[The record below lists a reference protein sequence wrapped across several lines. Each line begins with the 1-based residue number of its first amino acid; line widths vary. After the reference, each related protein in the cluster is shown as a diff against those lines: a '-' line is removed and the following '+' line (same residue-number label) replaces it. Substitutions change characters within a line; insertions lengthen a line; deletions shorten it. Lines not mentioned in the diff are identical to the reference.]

1 MRIDL
6 SVWQKNDLIRVLE
19 YARDHKRQEYKKTG
33 FRFLENDI
41 NTISELLRIVN
52 GGQNP
57 KVKMDFDVASNAGD
71 HT

>member
-19 YARDHKRQEYKKTG
+19 YAKDKKKQEYKITG
-33 FRFLENDI
+33 FKFLENDI

-71 HT
+71 HA

>member
-6 SVWQKNDLIRVLE
+6 SVWQKNDLIRLLE

-33 FRFLENDI
+33 FKFLENDI
-41 NTISELLRIVN
+41 KTISELLRIVN

-71 HT
+71 HA

>member
-1 MRIDL
+1 MKIEL

-57 KVKMDFDVASNAGD
+57 KVKMDFDVASNGGN
-71 HT
+71 HV

>member
-1 MRIDL
+1 MKIEL

-19 YARDHKRQEYKKTG
+19 YARDHKKEEYKKIG
-33 FRFLENDI
+33 FKFLENDI

-57 KVKMDFDVASNAGD
+57 KVKMDFDVASNGGN
-71 HT
+71 HV

>member
-1 MRIDL
+1 MKIEL

-19 YARDHKRQEYKKTG
+19 YARDHKRQEYKTTG
-33 FRFLENDI
+33 FKFLENDI

-57 KVKMDFDVASNAGD
+57 KVKMDFDVASNGGN
-71 HT
+71 HV

>member
-1 MRIDL
+1 MKIEL

-19 YARDHKRQEYKKTG
+19 YAKDKKKQEYKTTG
-33 FRFLENDI
+33 FKFLENDI
-41 NTISELLRIVN
+41 ETINELLKIID

-71 HT
+71 HA

>member
-19 YARDHKRQEYKKTG
+19 YARDHKRQEYKTTG
-33 FRFLENDI
+33 FKFLKNDI
-41 NTISELLRIVN
+41 NTISELLKIID

-57 KVKMDFDVASNAGD
+57 KAKMDFDVASNGGD
-71 HT
+71 HV

>member
-1 MRIDL
+1 MKIDL

-19 YARDHKRQEYKKTG
+19 YAKEKKKQEYKTTG
-33 FRFLENDI
+33 FKFLENDI

-57 KVKMDFDVASNAGD
+57 KVKMDFDVASNGGN
-71 HT
+71 HV